1 MNPQHHF
8 IGLSEQ
14 QVSDSRAKYGINV
27 LTPPPST
34 PLWKQFLEKF
44 RDPLIIILLIA
55 GVLSVTISIYEYIGL
70 HQGAEVFFE
79 PLGIFVAIFLATGL
93 SFYFETQADKE
104 FCVLNQVNDDE
115 PVEVIRSGNHTQIAK
130 RDVVVGDIV
139 RIGIGCEIPADGDL
153 LVSTQ
158 LSVDESTLTGEPL
171 CHKTTDPALFDSK
184 ATYPSNR
191 VLRGTKVMEGHAL
204 MQVTAVG
211 DATENGKVYKAAQID
226 NSVKTPLS
234 EQLDWLG
241 LWVSRLSCSIGVAVV
256 VARIVMYLAQYDF
269 CFANVDT
276 LAFIAYILQTL
287 MIAMTLVVVSV
298 PEGLPMAVTLSL
310 AYSMRRMLK
319 TNNLVR
325 KMHACETMGAT
336 TVICTDKTGTL
347 TQNRMS
353 VEEACFYRDGDDCRS
368 IVDAN
373 GILLDSSDFSNEIK
387 EGIAVNSTASL
398 DLSNPAS
405 PAVLGNP
412 TEGAL
417 LLWLHDN
424 GIDYEAL
431 REEVKVVEE
440 LPFTTDRKF
449 MATVVESA
457 LMPGKRMLYVK
468 GAPEIVYSLC
478 ASTDGVP
485 SKSVVDAQ
493 LKLYQQ
499 RAMRTLGF
507 ACQEVGSEKVIV
519 DGTIHADK
527 LRFLGVTAIADPVRS
542 EVPESIGECLNA
554 GICVKI
560 VTGDTAETA
569 KEIGRQVGL
578 WTDKDTDRNIISG
591 PEFAALTDEQLDALV
606 MDIKIIARARP
617 MDKKRLV
624 EALQRKN
631 QVVAVTGDGTNDA
644 PALKAAHVGLS
655 MGDGTSVAKEASD
668 ITIIDNSFRSICKA
682 VMWGRSLYLNIQ
694 RFLLF
699 QLTVNVT
706 ACILVLCGALMGT
719 EAPLTVTQM
728 LWINLIMDTFAA
740 MALASLPPSEAVMN
754 DRPRDRC
761 AFIINRPML
770 AEIVGVGGFFFA
782 LLVALLYIFEHAD
795 IQQLTDIVRVQIGE
809 SSSVTPYE
817 LTLLFTIFVMTH
829 FFYLFNAR
837 AFATHRSALHLK
849 GCKGLVFISSL
860 IFVTQVCMVELP
872 GVQRFFNVVSLKP
885 LDWLIII
892 VGSSFVLWM
901 RELWSLLRNKK

>member
-55 GVLSVTISIYEYIGL
+55 GVLSVAISIYEYIGL

-79 PLGIFVAIFLATGL
+79 PVGIFVAIFLATGL

-104 FCVLNQVNDDE
+104 FSVLNQVNDDE

-139 RIGIGCEIPADGDL
+139 RIGIGCEVPADGDL

-171 CHKTTDPALFDSK
+171 CHKTTDPALFDPK

-269 CFANVDT
+269 CFVEVDT

-485 SKSVVDAQ
+485 SKSAVDAQ

-591 PEFAALTDEQLDALV
+591 PDFAALTDAQLDAMV

-668 ITIIDNSFRSICKA
+668 ITIIDNSFKSICKA
-682 VMWGRSLYLNIQ
+682 VMWGRSLYQNIQ

-706 ACILVLCGALMGT
+706 ACMLVLCGALMGT

-754 DRPRDRC
+754 DRPRDRR

-809 SSSVTPYE
+809 SSTVTPYE

-849 GCKGLVFISSL
+849 GCKGLVFISTL

-872 GVQRFFNVVSLKP
+872 GVQRFFNVVNLKP

-892 VGSSFVLWM
+892 VGSSFVLWI